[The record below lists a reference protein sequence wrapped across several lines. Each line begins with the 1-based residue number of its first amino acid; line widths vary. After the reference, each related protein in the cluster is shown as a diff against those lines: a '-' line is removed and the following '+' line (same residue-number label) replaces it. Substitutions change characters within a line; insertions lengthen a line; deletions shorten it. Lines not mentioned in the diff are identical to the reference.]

1 MPGVLT
7 RYTTAAALAR
17 LADEGSRVAL
27 LLHVLAVGRGAAFGG
42 LLVGALMVPHVL
54 AAPLV
59 GALADAVRR
68 RRLLYV
74 GGLLGY
80 AVGFAGAALLA
91 GPAPVVAFGAAV
103 FAGCCAPL
111 LIGGLSSL
119 LNELAGDRLQ
129 RAFGLDA
136 TSYSLAGI
144 VGPALAAVVAEGAGA
159 LWAIAALV
167 VSCVVAAVIVVT
179 LPIPDRTGRPARQRR
194 GGALAAIG
202 RRPPL
207 AAVTAASTV
216 SQLGLG
222 ALPIVAALLAT
233 GLHDPALTGLVLS
246 ALAVGNL
253 VSSLAYARL
262 PLRRV
267 RPEHVVVAAVA
278 ALAVPFALVPLAAGR
293 VVTLALFAVAGL
305 IVGPLLASL
314 LVVRDRE
321 APPAVR
327 TQIFTIGAGLRVT
340 AASAGVALAGLATGL
355 GVAVLLLAVAAVQL
369 VAGGLGAVLLSRGRS
384 AGGRWPRRGPAQ
396 DGPAS
401 S

>member
-1 MPGVLT
+1 MPAPGVLT

-27 LLHVLAVGRGAAFGG
+27 LLHVLVVGRGPAFGG

-74 GGLLGY
+74 TGLLGY
-80 AVGFAGAALLA
+80 AGGFTAAALLA
-91 GPAPVVAFGAAV
+91 GPAPVAAFVAAV
-103 FAGCCAPL
+103 LAGCCAPL

-119 LNELAGDRLQ
+119 LGELAGDRPA

-136 TSYSLAGI
+136 SSYSLAGI
-144 VGPALAAVVAEGAGA
+144 VGPALAAVVAGWVGA
-159 LWAIAALV
+159 LWAVAALAV
-167 VSCVVAAVIVVT
+167 ACVVAAAIVVT
-179 LPIPDRTGRPARQRR
+179 LPLPDRPGSEPVRR
-194 GGALAAIG
+194 RAGALPAIW

-233 GLHDPALTGLVLS
+233 GLHDPALTGLTLS
-246 ALAVGNL
+246 TLAAGNL

-262 PLRRV
+262 PVRRL
-267 RPEHVVVAAVA
+267 RPETVM
-278 ALAVPFALVPLAAGR
+278 LAGLLAMGVPFAVLPFVDGR
-293 VVTLALFAVAGL
+293 WVTLALFAVAGL
-305 IVGPLLASL
+305 INGPVFASL
-314 LVVRDRE
+314 LVVRNRE

-327 TQIFTIGAGLRVT
+327 TQVFTVGAGLKVT
-340 AASAGVALAGLATGL
+340 AAAAGVALAGLATGY
-355 GVAVLLLAVAAVQL
+355 GTAILLLAVAGLQL
-369 VAGGLGAVLLSRGRS
+369 LAGALGAVLLRT
-384 AGGRWPRRGPAQ
+384 RRPALRAS
-396 DGPAS
+396 PARP
-401 S
+401 